1 MSSGSTISAA
11 AAAIKETMTA
21 AVVDPNTTV
30 ESDRRS
36 WIDAVADAAL
46 ADGADEHL
54 KEIAGVPCRW
64 VSPIAGG
71 DLAIIV
77 YAHGGGLIAGSSV
90 THREFASRL
99 ALATSC
105 KVLLVDYRLLPEH
118 DIAEPIADVVSVHR
132 ELIARAVEQPLTIV
146 FGGDSSGAALMVAA
160 LVALR
165 DAGDS
170 LPVGLIS
177 FSGAFDATLSS
188 PSIDEGRDPQLNRA
202 VLEHWQDV
210 IRPCVELNDARLSPV
225 FAALHDLPHVLLL
238 AGSDEVWRDDSI
250 RLAERLA
257 ASGGPSKSTSPTGCG
272 TCGRCQV
279 RSQKRRVRSNGP
291 RCSSAHAADSNQRT
305 RVDRQRVRLTIGRR
319 RDGSHRTDLFGSAVI
334 LHVDRESVSRRT
346 PA

>member
-1 MSSGSTISAA
+1 MSSASTISAA

-21 AVVDPNTTV
+21 AVVDPNATV

-36 WIDAVADAAL
+36 WIDAVANAAL
-46 ADGADEHL
+46 ADGSDEHL
-54 KEIAGVPCRW
+54 EEIAGVPCRW
-64 VSPIAGG
+64 VAPISGG

-77 YAHGGGLIAGSSV
+77 YAHGGGLTAGSSV

-99 ALATSC
+99 ALATTC

-132 ELIARAVEQPLTIV
+132 ELVARSAEEPVPIV

-202 VLEHWQDV
+202 VLEHWQEV
-210 IRPCVELNDARLSPV
+210 IRPCVELDDARLSPV
-225 FAALHDLPHVLLL
+225 FGALHDLPQVLLL
-238 AGSDEVWRDDSI
+238 AGSDEVWRDDSV

-257 ASGGPSKSTSPTGCG
+257 ASGGSVEVDVADGMWHVWPMSGSFPEATSALE
-272 TCGRCQV
+272 RAALFV
-279 RSQKRRVRSNGP
+279 RSQCG
-291 RCSSAHAADSNQRT
+291 
-305 RVDRQRVRLTIGRR
+305 
-319 RDGSHRTDLFGSAVI
+319 
-334 LHVDRESVSRRT
+334 
-346 PA
+346 